1 MKNTLHIT
9 AAIDQPGFLAD
20 MVEKLA
26 YRRNDL
32 DMASKKCVV
41 ALRSLKLLPPK
52 AM

>member
-32 DMASKKCVV
+32 GYGKQNAW
-41 ALRSLKLLPPK
+41 LP
-52 AM
+52 